1 MVQVYDRLSALGSQ
15 ILPPQSADIT
25 SADQTPLQEAMKG
38 ACAVVSLTGILIGSP
53 KQFYD
58 LQEKG
63 AENVV
68 RAAKGAGVG
77 RMVVVSAIG
86 ADPNGPTP

>member
-1 MVQVYDRLSALGSQ
+1 MYDRLSHLGSQ
-15 ILPPQSADIT
+15 ILPPHSADIT
-25 SADQTPLQEAMKG
+25 SPNQAPLLEALDG
-38 ACAVVSLTGILIGSP
+38 ASAVISLTGILVGSA

-68 RAAKGAGVG
+68 RAAKKAGVG

-86 ADPNGPTP
+86 ADPNGRTP